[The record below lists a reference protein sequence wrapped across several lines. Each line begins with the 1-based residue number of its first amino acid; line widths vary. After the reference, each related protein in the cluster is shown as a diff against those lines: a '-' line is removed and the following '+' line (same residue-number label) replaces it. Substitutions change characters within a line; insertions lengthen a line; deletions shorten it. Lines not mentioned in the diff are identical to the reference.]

1 MPTADELLSAGEVL
15 ALADDL
21 VRVAPD
27 RDWAAI
33 PRAADS
39 FPELGLRDRVT
50 AVRAALLEALPDDY
64 AAADRLI
71 KDALHGPGFNGW
83 RIWPVSEAV
92 ALLATA
98 SPDKADLEAGL
109 ALTAALTPR
118 LTCEFALRI
127 FLNANLDATLEAALR
142 WTDSPDEHVRRLAS
156 EGTRP
161 LLPWAAQVPALRQ
174 NPAAALPILD
184 ALRRDSSE
192 TVRRSVANHLNDIS
206 RLDPELAVATAQAW
220 LAAPDKNTA
229 KLTRH
234 ALRTLIKQGHPQAL
248 AAMGF
253 GTAERLSVEGP
264 VLTTPRVT
272 VGEAVSFEAVI
283 TNDAD
288 AAVKVAIDF
297 VIHFHKA
304 NGTQAPKVFKL
315 TTRKLGPG
323 ERLALAK
330 SHSLRPITTRRY
342 YPGEHALELQVNGQ
356 RYGRVAFDLVAV
368 AQASRS
374 DG

>member
-15 ALADDL
+15 ALANDL
-21 VRVAPD
+21 VRVAPE

-33 PRAADS
+33 PRAADA

-71 KDALHGPGFNGW
+71 KDALHDPGFNGW

-92 ALLATA
+92 ALLATS
-98 SPDKADLEAGL
+98 SPDRADLEAGL

-161 LLPWAAQVPALRQ
+161 LLPWAAQVPAIRQ
-174 NPAAALPILD
+174 DPAAALPILD

-220 LAAPDKNTA
+220 LAAPDENTA

-234 ALRTLIKQGHPQAL
+234 ALRTLIKKGQPQAL

-264 VLTTPRVT
+264 LLRTPRVT

-315 TTRKLGPG
+315 TTRTLGPR

-356 RYGRVAFDLVAV
+356 RYGRVAFDLVAL

>member
-1 MPTADELLSAGEVL
+1 MPTADELLSASEVL
-15 ALADDL
+15 ALAGDL
-21 VRVAPD
+21 ARVAPD

-33 PRAADS
+33 PRAAGS

-50 AVRAALLEALPDDY
+50 AVRTALLQSLPGDY
-64 AAADRLI
+64 NAADRLI
-71 KDALHGPGFNGW
+71 RDALHDPGFNGW

-127 FLNANLDATLEAALR
+127 FLNANLDATLTAASS
-142 WTDSPDEHVRRLAS
+142 WTDSPDEHVRRLAT

-161 LLPWAAQVPALRQ
+161 LLPWAAQVPEIRR
-174 NPAAALPILD
+174 NPAAALPILN

-206 RLDPELAVATAQAW
+206 RLDPELAVATAQSW
-220 LAAPDKNTA
+220 LADPDENTA
-229 KLTRH
+229 KLARH
-234 ALRTLIKQGHPQAL
+234 AFRTLIKQGHPQAL
-248 AAMGF
+248 VAMGF
-253 GTAERLSVEGP
+253 GTAESLSVEGP
-264 VLTTPRVT
+264 GLATPRVT
-272 VGEAVSFEAVI
+272 IGEAVSFDAVI
-283 TNDAD
+283 INDSD
-288 AAVKVAIDF
+288 VAVRVAVDF

-315 TTRKLGPG
+315 TTRTLAPR
-323 ERLALAK
+323 ERLTLTK

-342 YPGEHALELQVNGQ
+342 YPGEHALELQVNGE
-356 RYGRVAFDLVAV
+356 RYGRVTFELAPRGFSARLA
-368 AQASRS
+368 
-374 DG
+374 G